1 MTDKFIKKLK
11 NIRKSD
17 GKLDMAEISRLTKK
31 VINKSYEFMGYEK
44 FVNLITEI
52 EKSEL
57 IDDRVSRKS
66 IKSLSIRDRKQIANK
81 KIKEMFSDTVIIIDE
96 AHNITMKSEKGS
108 KKTIKVKR
116 KSVEEGKINNISIR
130 NNNKKKSKK
139 IKIRKQE
146 GK

>member
-17 GKLDMAEISRLTKK
+17 GKLDMTEISRLTK

-66 IKSLSIRDRKQIANK
+66 IKS
-81 KIKEMFSDTVIIIDE
+81 
-96 AHNITMKSEKGS
+96 
-108 KKTIKVKR
+108 
-116 KSVEEGKINNISIR
+116 
-130 NNNKKKSKK
+130 
-139 IKIRKQE
+139 
-146 GK
+146 